1 MKRYKLVNFL
11 DNYSTQDRTYNTY
24 KLLALFIIFLIII
37 KLFLNFSE
45 IKDLENNVSKIQVN
59 NNEETVREYNNLNF
73 SKIKRIYSIIGY
85 SNVDELVAIE
95 NNIEIKGKCNNLR
108 ALESIKDIDIIK
120 DYSIESVIKENDY
133 YNFKIRCKIG

>member
-11 DNYSTQDRTYNTY
+11 DNSSIQDRTYNTY
-24 KLLALFIIFLIII
+24 KLLALFIISLIII
-37 KLFLNFSE
+37 KLFLYFSP
-45 IKDLENNVSKIQVN
+45 IKHLENNVSKIQVN
-59 NNEETVREYNNLNF
+59 NNEETAKEYNNLNF
-73 SKIKRIYSIIGY
+73 SQIKRIYSIIGY

-120 DYSIESVIKENDY
+120 DYSIENVIKENDY

>member
-11 DNYSTQDRTYNTY
+11 EDYSIKDRTHNIY
-24 KLLALFIIFLIII
+24 KLIALFILSLIII
-37 KLFLNFSE
+37 KLLIDFSS
-45 IKDLENNVSKIQVN
+45 IKDLENNITKNQVN
-59 NNEETVREYNNLNF
+59 TNEVIIKDYDNLNL
-73 SKIKRIYSIIGY
+73 SQIKTIYSIIGY

-120 DYSIESVIKENDY
+120 GYSIENIAKENDY
-133 YNFKIRCKIG
+133 YNFKLICEIR